1 MSNADRPLTTPL
13 FPRGYRA
20 SGLLL
25 HATSLP
31 SPYGI
36 GDLGPAAF
44 EWVDR
49 LHEAGQSWW
58 QALPLGP
65 TGYGNSPYQCLSS
78 FVGNGLLISPEFL
91 VEDGFL
97 QADDCTGAFSSANI
111 DYDAV
116 IPFKHRLLEK
126 AYTRFQAGT
135 RKDLMPAYEKFCQ
148 SRASWLEDYAL
159 FRALKFRY
167 NGAHYLEWPAELAR
181 RVPRALA
188 QAQQELDEDTQKVRF
203 AQFLL

>member
-1 MSNADRPLTTPL
+1 MSNADGPMNSPL

-25 HATSLP
+25 PATSLP

-36 GDLGPAAF
+36 GDLGRSAY

-78 FVGNGLLISPEFL
+78 FVGNGLLISPQL
-91 VEDGFL
+91 LIADGLL
-97 QADDCTGAFSSANI
+97 QPNDCTGSFSPDKV
-111 DYDAV
+111 DYDVV
-116 IPFKHRLLEK
+116 IPFKHRLLGK
-126 AYTRFQAGT
+126 AYTRFQAGA
-135 RKDLMPAYEKFCQ
+135 RKDLMPAYEEFCH
-148 SRASWLEDYAL
+148 SRANWLMMFIVMILASIAAGLYASRGVV
-159 FRALKFRY
+159 RALRSL
-167 NGAHYLEWPAELAR
+167 GRHR
-181 RVPRALA
+181 D
-188 QAQQELDEDTQKVRF
+188 DEEPDSQ
-203 AQFLL
+203 